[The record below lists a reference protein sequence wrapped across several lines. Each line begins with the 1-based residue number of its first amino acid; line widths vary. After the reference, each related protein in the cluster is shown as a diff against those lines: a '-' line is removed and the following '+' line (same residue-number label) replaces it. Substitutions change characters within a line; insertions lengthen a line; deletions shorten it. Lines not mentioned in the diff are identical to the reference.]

1 MDTTDGD
8 TPERRTISL
17 FDVEATKRVEAELD
31 AFINKRSRE
40 REEANRTE
48 ELWAEQERRHRQRW
62 REANRRAWREYE
74 RHLER
79 VHMDL
84 ALDHHAKTDAL
95 AGSKLEPP

>member
-8 TPERRTISL
+8 TPERRTIAL

-48 ELWAEQERRHRQRW
+48 ELWAEQE
-62 REANRRAWREYE
+62 
-74 RHLER
+74 
-79 VHMDL
+79 
-84 ALDHHAKTDAL
+84 
-95 AGSKLEPP
+95 